1 MFQKKYGNVTIQMVQ
16 AAKRGL
22 CLMASRGH
30 QRILFDFVGEDQ
42 EKVPDGTNAYMFG
55 NKLILVTRWSDM
67 SEDEKATVRESSLTL
82 VLHPGECIQMSLKIE
97 NAWGD
102 VTLTLPHCVNGLN
115 DENAPVDELI
125 FLFGDTHDENF
136 LISRNVM
143 LPPFIQEVLRKA
155 NESTHRIM
163 PMDQEIQA
171 LSRKAAEDPARDFCD
186 YFYDACAAKTVDY
199 AAKAREID
207 PASVPDGIYIEID
220 GNDIIKNLYKNQKE
234 EAAEPEKER
243 RAEEEAKPEPSPAP
257 EIKQE
262 PFAAAPAPQQEY
274 PPAVETPEPPAAP
287 QWAAPAPQPEYPPAV
302 KAPEPPAAP
311 QWTAPAPQ
319 PETPAP
325 APVPAPAE
333 NIPAAETSAAETE
346 AAPEYS
352 DDVKIYLAL
361 AEKGVPEGAYNMGVC
376 CEHGDGIAENAE
388 KAVEWY
394 AKAAAQGYAKAI
406 FNLGVCKYN
415 GFGTQEDHATAA
427 ALFRKAA
434 EAGDM
439 YAQYNY
445 GVCLFN
451 GDGVAADAESAM
463 QWLRKS
469 ADQGNETAAEALAQQ
484 AK

>member
-30 QRILFDFVGEDQ
+30 QRILFDFVGDDPER
-42 EKVPDGTNAYMFG
+42 VPDGTNAYMFG

-67 SEDEKATVRESSLTL
+67 SEEEKETVRESPLTL
-82 VLHPGECIQMSLKIE
+82 ALHPGECIQMSLKIE

-102 VTLTLPHCVNGLN
+102 VTLTLPHCVSGLN

-136 LISRNVM
+136 LISRNVL

-171 LSRKAAEDPARDFCD
+171 LSRKAAEDPSRDFCD
-186 YFYDACAAKTVDY
+186 YFYAACLEKTENY
-199 AAKAREID
+199 ALKARELD
-207 PASVPDGIYIEID
+207 PAHVPDGIYIEID
-220 GNDIIKNLYKNQKE
+220 GNDIIKNLYKNQKND
-234 EAAEPEKER
+234 AAEPEKENG
-243 RAEEEAKPEPSPAP
+243 EEKESSTDVT
-257 EIKQE
+257 
-262 PFAAAPAPQQEY
+262 PAPQVQEEAVSAVQPEY
-274 PPAVETPEPPAAP
+274 PPAINTQESPAAQ
-287 QWAAPAPQPEYPPAV
+287 QWAAPAPPVYPPEI
-302 KAPEPPAAP
+302 KMSDAPVVQ
-311 QWTAPAPQ
+311 QWNDRPVQT
-319 PETPAP
+319 ETPASVFAEDKTVMKP
-325 APVPAPAE
+325 NNAEAE
-333 NIPAAETSAAETE
+333 NT
-346 AAPEYS
+346 PEYS
-352 DDVKIYLAL
+352 DDVKVYLAL

-376 CEHGDGIAENAE
+376 CEHGDGIAQNAE
-388 KAVEWY
+388 QAVEWY
-394 AKAAAQGYAKAI
+394 AKAAAQGFAKAI

-415 GFGTQEDHATAA
+415 GFGTQADRAAAA
-427 ALFRKAA
+427 ALFHKAA

-469 ADQGNETAAEALAQQ
+469 ADQGNEMAAKALAQQ